1 MKELESA
8 ASEPVLIKEE
18 TYAKGQLNVPRRKGT
33 TLLGLPWDKENDTVG
48 MSFPQEKADPS
59 KRGILSKVA
68 RIYDPQGGKILYRD
82 VCDSK
87 LNWDA
92 RLPSKLM
99 QSWIRWEEQLPEQL
113 TVPRSLAAYQED
125 IQSIE
130 LHAFGDVSEEPDIEA
145 DKEYGLIDNM
155 IVIKGQ
161 YDFYP
166 DYSEEEIKSEL
177 VSLFKTKLPHITS
190 RDFDFVRR
198 ERNTISV
205 PVVKENH
212 KWNFKHVKHLC
223 ATGPLY
229 VRLNVSQETLVT
241 SDDEIEGDQHESTK
255 SQSSVQAVNNQPNV
269 LGVSSGSMQVG
280 ATDEVEC
287 YSSPQW
293 SYQSVDSSFIDNG
306 VESLSSIFT
315 SASRETVRDSLLTY
329 QDIGLPS
336 DALSESTMKEAKDDS
351 VHQILNGLKL
361 TMKPYMCLEKLKV
374 DREDIVMDFFQF
386 YISVHF
392 DPAIPIKVQGKGE
405 PAVDTG
411 GLLRQAFTDVFTELA
426 SDDLISS
433 GPTSEKAKEIKSA
446 SQIVFAEGTF
456 ELHKWHLNMKELES
470 AASEPV
476 LIKEETYAKGQLNVP
491 RRKGTT
497 LLGLPWDKENDTVGM
512 SFPQEKA
519 DPSKRGILSKV
530 ARIYD
535 PQGGKILYRDVC
547 DSKLN
552 WDARLPSKLM
562 QSWIRWEEQLP
573 EQLTVPRSLAAYQ
586 EDIQSIELHAFGDVS
601 EKLIT
606 QFHLGT
612 LHGEVVSTMATVRE
626 LYWVLRLRRLTKR
639 IVKSFHSSLRFQAQ
653 AFLSPPQGDL
663 PRDHT
668 EGQTPFQVVGVNYA
682 GPLKYHKNAK
692 TEGKAYVL
700 LYACSLTRALFLDLL
715 PNLETKEFLASFKHF
730 IARRGR
736 PQKGYSDNGRTFV
749 GAAQWIKQVMQ
760 DERFQ
765 NFVAYQGIKWQFN
778 LSHAPWWGGQFERMV
793 GLVKGAFYK
802 CIGNSLLSW
811 IELEEVLL
819 DIEVALNNR
828 PLSYPDDDI
837 QLPILTP
844 SSFLYGQPNMLPE
857 LEPHCVQ
864 EHDLQKRAK
873 YLRKC
878 KDTPWSRW
886 TREYLHGLRERH
898 RLKHKGDVTY
908 PSRGEVV
915 IIKSEE
921 KNRAQWKLGVVEDL
935 ITGRDGVIR
944 GAKLKSGKVHLE
956 HPIQHLYPL
965 ELSCDKSV
973 QTPPATLNA
982 DTPVYRPR
990 RDAAAA
996 ARLSKVFSVLEATS
1010 GYWQVKLDEASSKLC
1025 TFHTPFGRYRFT
1037 RLPFGIKSATG
1048 AFQNHMTEMIT
1059 DVEEVK
1065 VIADD
1070 LLVWGEDDEEH
1081 DARLKQVLTKAREV
1095 ILKFNAKKC
1104 KKLSKQKFPMLV
1116 TS

>member
-1 MKELESA
+1 
-8 ASEPVLIKEE
+8 
-18 TYAKGQLNVPRRKGT
+18 
-33 TLLGLPWDKENDTVG
+33 
-48 MSFPQEKADPS
+48 
-59 KRGILSKVA
+59 
-68 RIYDPQGGKILYRD
+68 
-82 VCDSK
+82 
-87 LNWDA
+87 
-92 RLPSKLM
+92 
-99 QSWIRWEEQLPEQL
+99 
-113 TVPRSLAAYQED
+113 
-125 IQSIE
+125 
-130 LHAFGDVSEEPDIEA
+130 
-145 DKEYGLIDNM
+145 
-155 IVIKGQ
+155 
-161 YDFYP
+161 
-166 DYSEEEIKSEL
+166 
-177 VSLFKTKLPHITS
+177 
-190 RDFDFVRR
+190 
-198 ERNTISV
+198 
-205 PVVKENH
+205 
-212 KWNFKHVKHLC
+212 
-223 ATGPLY
+223 
-229 VRLNVSQETLVT
+229 
-241 SDDEIEGDQHESTK
+241 
-255 SQSSVQAVNNQPNV
+255 
-269 LGVSSGSMQVG
+269 
-280 ATDEVEC
+280 
-287 YSSPQW
+287 
-293 SYQSVDSSFIDNG
+293 
-306 VESLSSIFT
+306 
-315 SASRETVRDSLLTY
+315 
-329 QDIGLPS
+329 
-336 DALSESTMKEAKDDS
+336 
-351 VHQILNGLKL
+351 
-361 TMKPYMCLEKLKV
+361 
-374 DREDIVMDFFQF
+374 
-386 YISVHF
+386 
-392 DPAIPIKVQGKGE
+392 
-405 PAVDTG
+405 
-411 GLLRQAFTDVFTELA
+411 
-426 SDDLISS
+426 
-433 GPTSEKAKEIKSA
+433 
-446 SQIVFAEGTF
+446 
-456 ELHKWHLNMKELES
+456 
-470 AASEPV
+470 
-476 LIKEETYAKGQLNVP
+476 
-491 RRKGTT
+491 
-497 LLGLPWDKENDTVGM
+497 
-512 SFPQEKA
+512 
-519 DPSKRGILSKV
+519 
-530 ARIYD
+530 
-535 PQGGKILYRDVC
+535 
-547 DSKLN
+547 
-552 WDARLPSKLM
+552 
-562 QSWIRWEEQLP
+562 
-573 EQLTVPRSLAAYQ
+573 
-586 EDIQSIELHAFGDVS
+586 
-601 EKLIT
+601 
-606 QFHLGT
+606 
-612 LHGEVVSTMATVRE
+612 MATVRE

-996 ARLSKVFSVLEATS
+996 ARL
-1010 GYWQVKLDEASSKLC
+1010 C
-1025 TFHTPFGRYRFT
+1025 
-1037 RLPFGIKSATG
+1037 I
-1048 AFQNHMTEMIT
+1048 
-1059 DVEEVK
+1059 
-1065 VIADD
+1065 
-1070 LLVWGEDDEEH
+1070 
-1081 DARLKQVLTKAREV
+1081 
-1095 ILKFNAKKC
+1095 
-1104 KKLSKQKFPMLV
+1104 
-1116 TS
+1116 